1 MSGFLAIVRK
11 EFRHVLRDPYSL
23 VGTTLGT
30 VLVMVLMSFA
40 MSADIE
46 HIPIAVYDASHTP
59 QSRAYVQRFVNDEFF
74 DVQGWARSSEEAR
87 RWVWTD
93 RVKGAIIIPA
103 DFATALQAGEPA
115 RVQVVADGTEPN
127 IALQI
132 TGNVEALSSGYSIE
146 LIEQQLSR
154 AGYDEESSAAP
165 LDFRV
170 RTLYNP
176 ELRELNTFL
185 PGLMSIVLAFPALYA
200 GLSLV
205 REREQGSLEGLLS
218 TPVRRYQ
225 LLAGKAVPYLLIGLL
240 DILVLTGT
248 GLLLFDVPFRGN
260 LFDLMVLSALFL
272 LANIGVGLLVASL
285 LRSQMATLIVGGLL
299 FMLPLTQSGLITPL
313 YSMSAD
319 ARVQALAWPA
329 THYIII
335 ARSIFLKGVGI
346 PALTF
351 HALFLLGSGLLLS
364 GLAILIFRKKIA

>member
-1 MSGFLAIVRK
+1 
-11 EFRHVLRDPYSL
+11 
-23 VGTTLGT
+23 
-30 VLVMVLMSFA
+30 
-40 MSADIE
+40 
-46 HIPIAVYDASHTP
+46 
-59 QSRAYVQRFVNDEFF
+59 
-74 DVQGWARSSEEAR
+74 
-87 RWVWTD
+87 
-93 RVKGAIIIPA
+93 
-103 DFATALQAGEPA
+103 
-115 RVQVVADGTEPN
+115 
-127 IALQI
+127 
-132 TGNVEALSSGYSIE
+132 
-146 LIEQQLSR
+146 
-154 AGYDEESSAAP
+154 
-165 LDFRV
+165 
-170 RTLYNP
+170 
-176 ELRELNTFL
+176 
-185 PGLMSIVLAFPALYA
+185 
-200 GLSLV
+200 
-205 REREQGSLEGLLS
+205 
-218 TPVRRYQ
+218 VRRYQ

>member
-1 MSGFLAIVRK
+1 VSGFLAIVRK

-23 VGTTLGT
+23 VGTTVGT

-46 HIPIAVYDASHTP
+46 HIPIAVYDASRTP
-59 QSRAYVQRFVNDEFF
+59 QSRAYVQRFVNDAFF
-74 DVQGWARSSEEAR
+74 DVEAWARSDEEAR

-103 DFATALQAGEPA
+103 DFATRLQAGEPA
-115 RVQVVADGTEPN
+115 TVQVVADGTEPN

-132 TGNVEALSSGYSIE
+132 TGNVEALSTGYSIE
-146 LIEQQLSR
+146 LLEERLAR
-154 AGYDEESSAAP
+154 AGREVEGSAAL

-176 ELRELNTFL
+176 EQRELNTFL

-225 LLAGKAVPYLLIGLL
+225 LLAGKALPYLVIGLF
-240 DILVLTGT
+240 DILVLTLVGQ
-248 GLLLFDVPFRGN
+248 LLFDVPFRGS
-260 LFDLMVLSALFL
+260 LFDLTVLSALFL

-313 YSMSAD
+313 YSMSAE
-319 ARVQALAWPA
+319 ARIQALIWPA

-335 ARSIFLKGVGI
+335 TRSIFLKGVGI
-346 PALTF
+346 AALTV
-351 HALFLLGSGLLLS
+351 HALFLLAAGLLLS